1 MGNDASDPSAAI
13 AEQVIKLFQDRGD
26 AAYGGEEVSQTEH
39 AFQAATSAEASGA
52 DCELVAA
59 ALLHDIGHLLHDLPE
74 DSAQAGIDDFH
85 EDLGD
90 RFLRRHFGLRVT
102 EPVRLHVAAKRYLCA
117 CEPGYQAQLSSASL
131 TSLALQG
138 GPFSPVEVAQF
149 EAGEF
154 AQEAARLRVWDDLAK
169 VAGLSTQGW
178 AHFREP
184 LVAALKLAEDEFP
197 EDGRVA
203 QKRS

>member
-1 MGNDASDPSAAI
+1 MGSDACDRSAAI
-13 AEQVIKLFQDRGD
+13 AEQIIKLFQDRGD

-39 AFQAATSAEASGA
+39 AFQAATAAEASGA

-74 DSAQAGIDDFH
+74 DSAQAGVDDCH
-85 EDLGD
+85 QDLGD
-90 RFLRRHFGLRVT
+90 RFLRRYFGLRVT

-117 CEPGYQAQLSSASL
+117 REPGYQAQLSAASL

-138 GPFSPVEVAQF
+138 GPFSSAEVVQF

-154 AQEAARLRVWDDLAK
+154 AEQAARLRVWDDLAK
-169 VAGLSTQGW
+169 VAGLSTQDW
-178 AHFREP
+178 RHFREP
-184 LVAALKLAEDEFP
+184 LVAALELAQDEFP
-197 EDGRVA
+197 EGGRAA